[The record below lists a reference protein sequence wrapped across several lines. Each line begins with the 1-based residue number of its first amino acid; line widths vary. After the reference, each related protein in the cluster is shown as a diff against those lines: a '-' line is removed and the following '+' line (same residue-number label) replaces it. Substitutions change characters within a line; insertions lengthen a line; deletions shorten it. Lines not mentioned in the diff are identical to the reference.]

1 MADKAASAKTVE
13 KLRQAVQ
20 DRDWL
25 SYSREQFKVVN
36 FCRRALFHGDRE
48 TLGRWYPEIYSLLTW
63 FYRSGKADWSEAE
76 RSMGGLELLSSL
88 IGNFLETRTMQE
100 TLDDVRKSGVDREIL
115 KVMFQNREGIRSGEL
130 AAQLR
135 KSQNS
140 VTNRFPG
147 LEKMG
152 LIVRSRRGKGS
163 VLYLTP
169 KGRGIAQHLPG
180 ETGGNVCRLIQLPG
194 TIAPPEIKD
203 VLGLDQP
210 ADQPVS
216 FWPGWSACPA
226 NRPTGEVL
234 PG

>member
-1 MADKAASAKTVE
+1 MADKSAIAKTME

-48 TLGRWYPEIYSLLTW
+48 TLGRWYPEIFSLLTW
-63 FYRSGKADWSEAE
+63 FYRSGKADWQEAE
-76 RSMGGLELLSSL
+76 RSMGGIELLSSL

-100 TLDDVRKSGVDREIL
+100 TMDEVRKSKVDCEIL
-115 KVMFQNREGIRSGEL
+115 KVMSQNREGIRSGEL

-163 VLYLTP
+163 MLYLTP
-169 KGRGIAQHLPG
+169 KGRGLAEDLSG
-180 ETGGNVCRLIQLPG
+180 EAERNVLRAVTLPG
-194 TIAPPEIKD
+194 THTPEEYVD
-203 VLGLDQP
+203 VLGQNRSADQP
-210 ADQPVS
+210 AR
-216 FWPGWSACPA
+216 FWPAWTAGSAEA
-226 NRPTGEVL
+226 PTGEVL
-234 PG
+234 NG

>member
-1 MADKAASAKTVE
+1 MADKRAVAKTLE

-36 FCRRALFHGDRE
+36 FCRRALFHGDGE
-48 TLGRWYPEIYSLLTW
+48 TLGRWYPEIFSLLTW
-63 FYRSGKADWSEAE
+63 FYRSGKADWPEAE
-76 RSMGGLELLSSL
+76 RSMGGIELLSSL
-88 IGNFLETRTMQE
+88 IGNFLETRTLQE
-100 TLDDVRKSGVDREIL
+100 TLDDVRMSGVDREIL
-115 KVMFQNREGIRSGEL
+115 NVMSKYREGIRSGEL

-163 VLYLTP
+163 MLYLTP
-169 KGRGIAQHLPG
+169 KGRGIAQGLPD
-180 ETGGNVCRLIQLPG
+180 ETGGNVCGLITLPG
-194 TIAPPEIKD
+194 TTPPPEFKD
-203 VLGLDQP
+203 ISGVNRPG
-210 ADQPVS
+210 DQPVS
-216 FWPGWSACPA
+216 FWPDWAVAPA
-226 NRPTGEVL
+226 TT
-234 PG
+234 